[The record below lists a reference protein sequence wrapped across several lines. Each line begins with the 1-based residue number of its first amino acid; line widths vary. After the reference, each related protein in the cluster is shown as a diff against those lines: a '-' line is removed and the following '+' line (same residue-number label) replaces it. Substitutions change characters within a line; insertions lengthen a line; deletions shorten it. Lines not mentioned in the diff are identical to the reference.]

1 MKIGI
6 GIDTGGT
13 CTDAVVYQFEKKEI
27 LAFGK
32 TPTTKEDLSIGIGK
46 ALDQLPKDYLQ
57 QAEVIALSTTLATNA
72 CVENKGGRAKLIFFG
87 VDPDVVRRVGVEH
100 GLTMDESLIFIDS
113 QTRPNG
119 EVIREPDWD
128 DFEAHLHEWLDDC
141 DAVGVVEMF
150 ANKSGAEM
158 EKRAEKLIR
167 KELAIPVVC
176 GHSLFAENNIIR
188 RGASALLNAR
198 LISVID
204 EFLKAV
210 QKALDERNIQA
221 PFVIVRSD
229 GSLMTGEFTATR
241 PVETLLCGP
250 VASVMGAAELT
261 QEENCVVV
269 DIGGT
274 TTDIAFMKN
283 GRPQSVTSGIR
294 IGGWNTFVKG
304 LFVDTF
310 GLGGDS
316 GVIVD
321 TDRRLSLEA
330 EKVMPLCMA
339 AEKYPSL
346 LPYLRS
352 QAEDPSRIIT
362 NQKNIYVKN
371 RDITDPSA
379 YTKQEL
385 QLYEWLQEPRSLES
399 LKKEYGEL
407 IMPHHLQRLLKE
419 GYLIR
424 CGVTPT
430 DVMHVRGD
438 FNAYCTEASQ
448 YGLQIM
454 AKAMYTNVEDLGALI
469 YDTFKRKLYCN
480 IVRILVQDAFPELHG
495 SDLHESMEN
504 LINNAYDQAK
514 SGKPNIFLGTGFTTP
529 ATLVGVG
536 APTKLFLEDIGPLLG
551 TKVVTSQYSPVA
563 NALGAVVGHV
573 TASVTMQVNYQ
584 VDEGCFVVSGCGH
597 REQFDLQEEAEAMA
611 RKLAKEAAI
620 VEAEA
625 RGADPDT
632 VEVELDIDEKTFDA
646 EFGTVYIGYFAT
658 ATASGNLKL
667 CRDPYRAAG

>member
-1 MKIGI
+1 MKLGI

-46 ALDQLPKDYLQ
+46 ALDQLPPEYLQ

-87 VDPDVVRRVGVEH
+87 VDPDVVRRVGEEH
-100 GLTMDESLIFIDS
+100 GLTLDDNLIFIDS

-119 EVIREPDWD
+119 EVLRQPDWKA
-128 DFEAHLHEWLDDC
+128 FEDQLHEWLDDC
-141 DAVGVVEMF
+141 DAVGIVEMF

-167 KELAIPVVC
+167 KELGIPVVC

-198 LISVID
+198 LLSVID

-210 QKALDERNIQA
+210 HKAMEERGIQA

-321 TDRRLSLEA
+321 ADRHLSLEA
-330 EKVMPLCMA
+330 EKVIPLCMA

-346 LPYLRS
+346 LSYLKV

-385 QLYEWLQEPRSLES
+385 QLYEWLQEPQSLET
-399 LKKEYGEL
+399 LKKKYGEL
-407 IMPHHLQRLLKE
+407 IMPHHLQRLLRE

-454 AKAMYTNVEDLGALI
+454 AKSMYTNVEALGDLI

-480 IVRILVQDAFPELHG
+480 IVRILIQDAFPELHG
-495 SDLHESMEN
+495 SDLHESMGN

-514 SGKPNIFLGTGFTTP
+514 SGKPNVFLGTGFTTP
-529 ATLVGVG
+529 AALVGVG

-573 TASVTMQVNYQ
+573 TASVTIQVNYQ
-584 VDEGCFVVSGCGH
+584 VDEGCFVVSGHGY
-597 REQFDLQEEAEAMA
+597 REERELQEEAEALA
-611 RKLAKEAAI
+611 RQLAETSARL
-620 VEAEA
+620 EAEA
-625 RGADPDT
+625 RGADPAT
-632 VEVELDIDEKTFDA
+632 VEVEMDIDEKTFDA
-646 EFGTVYIGYFAT
+646 EFGSVYIGYYAT

-667 CRDPYRAAG
+667 CRETKKAAD

>member
-1 MKIGI
+1 MKLGI

-13 CTDAVVYQFEKKEI
+13 CTDAVVYQFENKEI

-46 ALDQLPKDYLQ
+46 ALDQLPPEYLQ

-87 VDPDVVRRVGVEH
+87 VDPDVVHRVGAEH
-100 GLTMDESLIFIDS
+100 GLTLDDNLIFIDS

-119 EVIREPDWD
+119 EVLRQPDWKA
-128 DFEAHLHEWLDDC
+128 FEAHLHEWLDDC

-158 EKRAEKLIR
+158 EKKAEKLIR
-167 KELAIPVVC
+167 RELSIPVVC

-198 LISVID
+198 LLSVID

-210 QKALDERNIQA
+210 RKAMEERGIQA

-316 GVIVD
+316 GVIVNA
-321 TDRRLSLEA
+321 DRHLLLEA

-339 AEKYPSL
+339 AQKYPSL
-346 LPYLRS
+346 LPYLKA

-385 QLYEWLQEPRSLES
+385 EIYGWLQEPRSLET

-407 IMPHHLQRLLKE
+407 VMPHHLQRLLRE

-438 FNAYCTEASQ
+438 FNAYCTEASE
-448 YGLQIM
+448 YGLKIM
-454 AKAMYTNVEDLGALI
+454 AKAMCTNVTDLGEQI
-469 YDTFKRKLYCN
+469 YEAFKRKLYCN
-480 IVRILVQDAFPELHG
+480 IVRILIQDAFPHLHG
-495 SDLHESMEN
+495 GDLHESLEE
-504 LINNAYDQAK
+504 LINNAYDQAR
-514 SGKPNIFLGTGFTTP
+514 SGKPNVFLGTGFTTP

-551 TKVVTSQYSPVA
+551 TRVLTSPYSPVA

-584 VDEGCFVVSGCGH
+584 VDEGCFVVSGHGY
-597 REQFDLQEEAEAMA
+597 REERELQEEAEALA
-611 RKLAKEAAI
+611 RQLAETAARL
-620 VEAEA
+620 EAEA
-625 RGADPDT
+625 RGADPAT
-632 VEVELDIDEKTFDA
+632 IGVEMDIEEKTFDA
-646 EFGTVYIGYFAT
+646 EFGSVYIGYYAT

-667 CRDPYRAAG
+667 CREAKKAAD